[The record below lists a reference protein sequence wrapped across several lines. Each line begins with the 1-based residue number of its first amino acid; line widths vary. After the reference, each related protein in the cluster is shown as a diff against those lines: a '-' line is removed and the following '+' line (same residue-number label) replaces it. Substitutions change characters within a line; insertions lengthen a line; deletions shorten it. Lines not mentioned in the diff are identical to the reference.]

1 MPGVVRPRGRLFWK
15 YVVLF
20 ALLVSAALLTSG
32 LVELYFSY
40 RENLAALVVLEREQA
55 AGAAGRIEAFIRD
68 IERQVGWASQG
79 QLGTRQ
85 TVEQRRF
92 EFIRLQRQA
101 PAVTE
106 VSQLDPAG
114 KEQLRVSRLA
124 MDVVGSQTD
133 FSGEARF
140 KEARPGRPYFG
151 PVYFRKESEPY
162 LTLSVAGGG
171 DAGVT
176 VAEVNLKFIWDV
188 VSQIRIGTTGRA
200 YVVDGRGQLVAH
212 PDISLVLQK
221 TDLSRLEQV
230 RAALAGPAT
239 AGEPSREI
247 TVAKDSG
254 GRQVLTAS
262 ARISP
267 LGWWVF
273 VEQPLGE
280 ALAPLYASAY
290 RTIGLLLGG
299 VALSVLASLLLAR
312 RMTTPIHA
320 LEAGAA
326 RIGAGALDQRIDVK
340 TGDELEGLA
349 DQFNRMA
356 AQLHESYATLEQKVE
371 DRTREL
377 TEALEQQTA
386 TAEILAVI
394 SSSPTDIQPVLDTVA
409 ERAARLCDAVDSV
422 ILRVEGDLM
431 RVVAHHGEIYAPT
444 GDVMPQVIEPGAVVT
459 TVSSTAPQPINRDWM
474 SGRAVVD
481 RRTIHVADLS
491 AETTEYPVG
500 AAYARAYGHRAA
512 LVTPLMRE
520 GVPLGAMMVR
530 REEVRPFTDKQ
541 IKLLETFAAQAVI
554 AIENVRLFQ
563 ELEARNAELSESLEQ
578 QTATAEIL
586 RVISSSP
593 TDVQPTFDAI
603 ASAAVRLC
611 EANEGT
617 VFRFDGSLIHMVA
630 HHGGGPREIEAL
642 RRVFPSAPGRGTVTG
657 RAILTGSVVQTDIA
671 TDSEHEFRDLTGIF
685 RAVLAVPMRRET
697 TTIGAIAVNRRDGRP
712 FTDKQVKLL
721 EIFAAQA
728 VIAVE
733 NVRLFQE
740 LDARN
745 RDLSEALEQQTATAE
760 ILGVISSSPTNL
772 APVFDKILDKACAL
786 SDAQLGAVFR
796 LDGER
801 FDAAAWRGVRKEF
814 AELLRTR
821 EYRVGRPMF
830 RPEGPWHPVHIE
842 DVTKTAI
849 MQDPNLIEIVE
860 TEHVRT
866 VLGVPLVR
874 EGKMIGSIMMYRR
887 EIRPFTDK
895 QIQLVSTFASQAVIA
910 IENARLFRELQVRT
924 QDLARTVEQLQALG
938 AVGQAVSS
946 TLDLETVLT
955 TIVSR
960 ADLLAGAD
968 GGSIYEYDEAE
979 RVFHMRAAQ
988 RFDPELTEVARS
1000 APIPMGEGAVGRA
1013 GVTRQPVEIP
1023 DIGEHGA
1030 YESRLRDAMV
1040 RAGLRAVLAV
1050 PLVREGRVLGGLVV
1064 TRKNPGRFAPEVVD
1078 LLKTLAAQSAIAI
1091 QNARLFSELEDKSRE
1106 LEAAS
1111 RHKSEF
1117 LANMSHELRTPLNAI
1132 IGFSEVLGERMFGD
1146 LNDKQAEYIQDIQSS
1161 GRHLLALIN
1170 DILDLSKVEAGR
1182 MELELS
1188 RFDLPAAIGGAVILV
1203 RERATRHGL
1212 TLDVSVDDQLGQ
1224 FVGDERKIR
1233 QVLLNLL
1240 SNAVKFTPE
1249 GGRITI
1255 RAAPADGGV
1264 EISVSDT
1271 GIGIA
1276 PEDQEAIFQ
1285 EFRQVGTDYARK
1297 REGTGLGLALAR
1309 RFIDLHGGR
1318 LWVKSRLGEG
1328 STFTFTLPVRPWLA
1342 N

>member
-1 MPGVVRPRGRLFWK
+1 
-15 YVVLF
+15 
-20 ALLVSAALLTSG
+20 
-32 LVELYFSY
+32 
-40 RENLAALVVLEREQA
+40 
-55 AGAAGRIEAFIRD
+55 
-68 IERQVGWASQG
+68 
-79 QLGTRQ
+79 
-85 TVEQRRF
+85 
-92 EFIRLQRQA
+92 
-101 PAVTE
+101 
-106 VSQLDPAG
+106 
-114 KEQLRVSRLA
+114 
-124 MDVVGSQTD
+124 
-133 FSGEARF
+133 
-140 KEARPGRPYFG
+140 
-151 PVYFRKESEPY
+151 
-162 LTLSVAGGG
+162 
-171 DAGVT
+171 
-176 VAEVNLKFIWDV
+176 
-188 VSQIRIGTTGRA
+188 
-200 YVVDGRGQLVAH
+200 
-212 PDISLVLQK
+212 
-221 TDLSRLEQV
+221 
-230 RAALAGPAT
+230 
-239 AGEPSREI
+239 
-247 TVAKDSG
+247 
-254 GRQVLTAS
+254 
-262 ARISP
+262 
-267 LGWWVF
+267 
-273 VEQPLGE
+273 
-280 ALAPLYASAY
+280 
-290 RTIGLLLGG
+290 
-299 VALSVLASLLLAR
+299 
-312 RMTTPIHA
+312 
-320 LEAGAA
+320 
-326 RIGAGALDQRIDVK
+326 
-340 TGDELEGLA
+340 
-349 DQFNRMA
+349 
-356 AQLHESYATLEQKVE
+356 
-371 DRTREL
+371 
-377 TEALEQQTA
+377 
-386 TAEILAVI
+386 
-394 SSSPTDIQPVLDTVA
+394 
-409 ERAARLCDAVDSV
+409 
-422 ILRVEGDLM
+422 
-431 RVVAHHGEIYAPT
+431 
-444 GDVMPQVIEPGAVVT
+444 MPQVTEPGAVVT
-459 TVSSTAPQPINRDWM
+459 TVSSTAPQAINREWL

-530 REEVRPFTDKQ
+530 REEVRPFSDKQ

-563 ELEARNAELSESLEQ
+563 ELEARNTELSESLEQ

-671 TDSEHEFRDLTGIF
+671 TDPEHEFQELTGIF

-697 TTIGAIAVNRRDGRP
+697 TTVGAIAVNRRDGRP

-740 LDARN
+740 LDLRN

-772 APVFDKILDKACAL
+772 APVFDKILEKACAL

-814 AELLRTR
+814 AEMLRTR
-821 EYRVGRPMF
+821 EYQVGRPMF

-849 MQDPNLIEIVE
+849 MKDPNLLEIVE
-860 TEHVRT
+860 SEHVRT

-910 IENARLFRELQVRT
+910 IENARLFRELQART

-979 RVFHMRAAQ
+979 RMFHLRATQ

-1040 RAGLRAVLAV
+1040 RSGLRAVLAV
-1050 PLVREGRVLGGLVV
+1050 PLVREGRVLGGLAV

-1249 GGRITI
+1249 GGRLTI

-1318 LWVKSRLGEG
+1318 IWVKSRLGEG
-1328 STFTFTLPVRPWLA
+1328 STFTFTLPTRPWLA

>member
-20 ALLVSAALLTSG
+20 AILVSGALLTSG

-40 RENLAALVVLEREQA
+40 RENLAALVALQREQA
-55 AGAAGRIEAFIRD
+55 AGAAGRIEAFVRD

-79 QLGTRQ
+79 QIGTRQ

-106 VSQLDPAG
+106 VSQLDTTG
-114 KEQLRVSRLA
+114 HEQLRVSRLA
-124 MDVVGSQTD
+124 MDVVGSQAD
-133 FSGEARF
+133 FSTDPRF

-176 VAEVNLKFIWDV
+176 TAEVNLKFIWDV
-188 VSQIRIGTTGRA
+188 VSQIRIGSTGRA

-230 RAALAGPAT
+230 RAALAGP
-239 AGEPSREI
+239 GPPESPGPEI
-247 TVAKDSG
+247 TVAKDSS

-262 ARISP
+262 APISP

-299 VALSVLASLLLAR
+299 VALSVLASLVLAR

-320 LEAGAA
+320 LQAGAA

-349 DQFNRMA
+349 DQFNQMA
-356 AQLHESYATLEQKVE
+356 AQLQESYATLEGKVE

-377 TEALEQQTA
+377 SEALEQQTA
-386 TAEILAVI
+386 TAEILRVI
-394 SSSPTDIQPVLDTVA
+394 SSSPTDIQPVLDAVA
-409 ERAARLCDAVDSV
+409 ENAARVCAARDAI
-422 ILRVEGDLM
+422 ILRTEGDAL
-431 RVVAHHGEIYAPT
+431 RVVAAYGSIPK
-444 GDVMPQVIEPGAVVT
+444 IEPGDPD
-459 TVSSTAPQPINRDWM
+459 SRIPIGRDWV

-481 RRTIHVADLS
+481 RRPVHVHDL
-491 AETTEYPVG
+491 
-500 AAYARAYGHRAA
+500 AAAGDEFPRGRDLAVRHGHRTTLA
-512 LVTPLMRE
+512 TPLLRE
-520 GVPLGAMMVR
+520 GVPLGAILIR
-530 REEVRPFTDKQ
+530 RVHVEPFTEKQ
-541 IKLLETFAAQAVI
+541 IALLETFAAQAVI

-563 ELEARNAELSESLEQ
+563 EL
-578 QTATAEIL
+578 
-586 RVISSSP
+586 
-593 TDVQPTFDAI
+593 
-603 ASAAVRLC
+603 
-611 EANEGT
+611 
-617 VFRFDGSLIHMVA
+617 
-630 HHGGGPREIEAL
+630 
-642 RRVFPSAPGRGTVTG
+642 
-657 RAILTGSVVQTDIA
+657 
-671 TDSEHEFRDLTGIF
+671 
-685 RAVLAVPMRRET
+685 
-697 TTIGAIAVNRRDGRP
+697 
-712 FTDKQVKLL
+712 
-721 EIFAAQA
+721 QA
-728 VIAVE
+728 
-733 NVRLFQE
+733 
-740 LDARN
+740 
-745 RDLSEALEQQTATAE
+745 
-760 ILGVISSSPTNL
+760 
-772 APVFDKILDKACAL
+772 
-786 SDAQLGAVFR
+786 
-796 LDGER
+796 
-801 FDAAAWRGVRKEF
+801 
-814 AELLRTR
+814 RTR
-821 EYRVGRPMF
+821 
-830 RPEGPWHPVHIE
+830 
-842 DVTKTAI
+842 
-849 MQDPNLIEIVE
+849 
-860 TEHVRT
+860 
-866 VLGVPLVR
+866 
-874 EGKMIGSIMMYRR
+874 
-887 EIRPFTDK
+887 
-895 QIQLVSTFASQAVIA
+895 
-910 IENARLFRELQVRT
+910 
-924 QDLARTVEQLQALG
+924 DLARSVEQLQALG

-946 TLDLETVLT
+946 TLDLETVLA

-968 GGSIYEYDEAE
+968 GGSIYEFDEAE
-979 RVFHMRAAQ
+979 RVFHLRATQ

-1013 GVTRQPVEIP
+1013 GVARQPVEIP
-1023 DIGEHGA
+1023 DIADPGA

-1040 RAGLRAVLAV
+1040 RSGLRAVLAV
-1050 PLVREGRVLGGLVV
+1050 PLLREGRILGGLVV

-1146 LNDKQAEYIQDIQSS
+1146 LNDKQAEYIEDILSS

-1212 TLDVSVDDQLGQ
+1212 ALDVAVDDRLGA

-1249 GGRITI
+1249 GGRVAV
-1255 RAAPADGGV
+1255 RAAPADGTV

-1309 RFIDLHGGR
+1309 RFVALHGGR
-1318 LWVKSRLGEG
+1318 IWVKSRPGEG
-1328 STFTFTLPVRPWLA
+1328 STFTFTLPVRPWPA
-1342 N
+1342 S

>member
-1 MPGVVRPRGRLFWK
+1 MRGVVRPRGRLFRK

-20 ALLVSAALLTSG
+20 ASLVSAALLTSG

-40 RENLAALVVLEREQA
+40 RENLAALVALQREQA
-55 AGAAGRIEAFIRD
+55 AGAAARIEAFVRD

-79 QLGTRQ
+79 QIGTRQ

-106 VSQLDPAG
+106 VSQLDTAG
-114 KEQLRVSRLA
+114 RELLRVSRLA
-124 MDVVGSQTD
+124 MDVVGSQAD
-133 FSGEARF
+133 FSSDPRF
-140 KEARPGRPYFG
+140 TGARPGRPYFG

-188 VSQIRIGTTGRA
+188 VSQIRIGSTGRA

-230 RAALAGPAT
+230 QAALAGPAPPGSP
-239 AGEPSREI
+239 AREI
-247 TVAKDSG
+247 TVAQDSG

-262 ARISP
+262 APISP

-280 ALAPLYASAY
+280 ALASLYASAY

-299 VALSVLASLLLAR
+299 VALSVLASLVLAR
-312 RMTTPIHA
+312 RMATPIHA
-320 LEAGAA
+320 LQAGAA

-356 AQLHESYATLEQKVE
+356 AQLQESYATLEQKVE

-377 TEALEQQTA
+377 TESLEQQTA
-386 TAEILAVI
+386 TAEILRVI
-394 SSSPTDIQPVLDTVA
+394 SSSPTDIEPVLDAVA
-409 ERAARLCDAVDSV
+409 ENAARVCAARDTIIFRVDGDTLRNVAGYGPIPKPRPGEADAS
-422 ILRVEGDLM
+422 I
-431 RVVAHHGEIYAPT
+431 
-444 GDVMPQVIEPGAVVT
+444 
-459 TVSSTAPQPINRDWM
+459 PIARDWV

-481 RRTIHVADLS
+481 RRSIHVHDLAAS
-491 AETTEYPVG
+491 GDEYPRRRDM
-500 AAYARAYGHRAA
+500 ALRHGHRTTLA
-512 LVTPLMRE
+512 TPLLRE
-520 GVPLGAMMVR
+520 GVPIGAILIR
-530 REEVRPFTDKQ
+530 RAQVEPFSEKQ

-563 ELEARNAELSESLEQ
+563 EL
-578 QTATAEIL
+578 
-586 RVISSSP
+586 
-593 TDVQPTFDAI
+593 DA
-603 ASAAVRLC
+603 
-611 EANEGT
+611 
-617 VFRFDGSLIHMVA
+617 
-630 HHGGGPREIEAL
+630 
-642 RRVFPSAPGRGTVTG
+642 
-657 RAILTGSVVQTDIA
+657 
-671 TDSEHEFRDLTGIF
+671 
-685 RAVLAVPMRRET
+685 
-697 TTIGAIAVNRRDGRP
+697 
-712 FTDKQVKLL
+712 
-721 EIFAAQA
+721 
-728 VIAVE
+728 
-733 NVRLFQE
+733 
-740 LDARN
+740 
-745 RDLSEALEQQTATAE
+745 
-760 ILGVISSSPTNL
+760 
-772 APVFDKILDKACAL
+772 
-786 SDAQLGAVFR
+786 
-796 LDGER
+796 
-801 FDAAAWRGVRKEF
+801 
-814 AELLRTR
+814 
-821 EYRVGRPMF
+821 
-830 RPEGPWHPVHIE
+830 
-842 DVTKTAI
+842 
-849 MQDPNLIEIVE
+849 
-860 TEHVRT
+860 
-866 VLGVPLVR
+866 
-874 EGKMIGSIMMYRR
+874 
-887 EIRPFTDK
+887 
-895 QIQLVSTFASQAVIA
+895 
-910 IENARLFRELQVRT
+910 RT
-924 QDLARTVEQLQALG
+924 QDLARSVEQLQALS

-946 TLDLETVLT
+946 TLDVETVLA

-968 GGSIYEYDEAE
+968 GGGIYEYDEPQRA
-979 RVFHMRAAQ
+979 FHLRATQ
-988 RFDPELTEVARS
+988 RFDPELVAVLRS
-1000 APIPMGEGAVGRA
+1000 ASIPIGEGAIGRA
-1013 GVTRQPVEIP
+1013 AVTRQPVEIP
-1023 DIGEHGA
+1023 DIKEPGT
-1030 YESRLRDAMV
+1030 YESRLRDALT
-1040 RAGLRAVLAV
+1040 RSGLRAVLAV

-1064 TRKNPGRFAPEVVD
+1064 ARKNPGRFAPEVVD

-1091 QNARLFSELEDKSRE
+1091 QNARLFSELGDKGRE

-1132 IGFSEVLGERMFGD
+1132 IGFSEVLGERMFGE
-1146 LNDKQAEYIQDIQSS
+1146 LNDKQTEYIQDILSS

-1188 RFDLPAAIGGAVILV
+1188 RFDLPAAIGSAVILV

-1212 TLDVSVDDQLGQ
+1212 ALDVSVDDRLGP

-1249 GGRITI
+1249 GGRVAV

-1285 EFRQVGTDYARK
+1285 EFRQVGTDYAKK

-1318 LWVKSRLGEG
+1318 IWVKSRLGEG
-1328 STFTFTLPVRPWLA
+1328 STFTFHLPVRPWPA
-1342 N
+1342 S

>member
-1 MPGVVRPRGRLFWK
+1 MRRAVRPRGRLFWK

-20 ALLVSAALLTSG
+20 AILVSGALLTSG

-40 RENLAALVVLEREQA
+40 RENLAAVVALQREQA
-55 AGAAGRIEAFIRD
+55 AGAAGRIEAFVRD

-79 QLGTRQ
+79 QVGTRQ

-106 VSQLDPAG
+106 VSQLDTAG
-114 KEQLRVSRLA
+114 REQLRVSRLA

-133 FSGEARF
+133 FSRDPKF
-140 KEARPGRPYFG
+140 TEARPGRSYFG

-188 VSQIRIGTTGRA
+188 VSQIRIGSTGRA

-221 TDLSRLEQV
+221 TDLSRLDQV
-230 RAALAGPAT
+230 RAALAGPPAP
-239 AGEPSREI
+239 GSPDREM
-247 TVAKDSG
+247 TVAQDSG

-262 ARISP
+262 APISP

-290 RTIGLLLGG
+290 RTVGLLIAG

-320 LEAGAA
+320 LQAGAA

-356 AQLHESYATLEQKVE
+356 AQLQESYATLEQKVE

-377 TEALEQQTA
+377 T
-386 TAEILAVI
+386 
-394 SSSPTDIQPVLDTVA
+394 
-409 ERAARLCDAVDSV
+409 
-422 ILRVEGDLM
+422 
-431 RVVAHHGEIYAPT
+431 
-444 GDVMPQVIEPGAVVT
+444 
-459 TVSSTAPQPINRDWM
+459 
-474 SGRAVVD
+474 
-481 RRTIHVADLS
+481 
-491 AETTEYPVG
+491 
-500 AAYARAYGHRAA
+500 
-512 LVTPLMRE
+512 
-520 GVPLGAMMVR
+520 
-530 REEVRPFTDKQ
+530 
-541 IKLLETFAAQAVI
+541 
-554 AIENVRLFQ
+554 
-563 ELEARNAELSESLEQ
+563 ESLEQ

-593 TDVQPTFDAI
+593 TDVRPVLDAV
-603 ASAAVRLC
+603 ADNAARLC
-611 EANEGT
+611 DASDVIILRLDGNDLATAARMGPFSSNIPPD
-617 VFRFDGSLIHMVA
+617 FRVPITRGSV
-630 HHGGGPREIEAL
+630 
-642 RRVFPSAPGRGTVTG
+642 SG
-657 RAILTGSVVQTDIA
+657 RAFVDRRTVHVHDLASESDAEFPEGKAFQQRFGHHTMLATPLLREDVPLGVIVILRTEV
-671 TDSEHEFRDLTGIF
+671 
-685 RAVLAVPMRRET
+685 
-697 TTIGAIAVNRRDGRP
+697 RP
-712 FTDKQVKLL
+712 FVDKQVRLL

-728 VIAVE
+728 AIAIE

-740 LDARN
+740 V
-745 RDLSEALEQQTATAE
+745 EA
-760 ILGVISSSPTNL
+760 
-772 APVFDKILDKACAL
+772 
-786 SDAQLGAVFR
+786 
-796 LDGER
+796 
-801 FDAAAWRGVRKEF
+801 
-814 AELLRTR
+814 
-821 EYRVGRPMF
+821 
-830 RPEGPWHPVHIE
+830 
-842 DVTKTAI
+842 
-849 MQDPNLIEIVE
+849 
-860 TEHVRT
+860 
-866 VLGVPLVR
+866 
-874 EGKMIGSIMMYRR
+874 
-887 EIRPFTDK
+887 
-895 QIQLVSTFASQAVIA
+895 
-910 IENARLFRELQVRT
+910 RT
-924 QDLARTVEQLQALG
+924 QDLARSVEQLQALG

-946 TLDLETVLT
+946 TLDVETVLT

-968 GGSIYEYDEAE
+968 GGGIYEYDEPQQA
-979 RVFHMRAAQ
+979 FHLRATQ
-988 RFDPELTEVARS
+988 RFDPELVAVLRA
-1000 APIPMGEGAVGRA
+1000 APIPIGEGAVGRVA
-1013 GVTRQPVEIP
+1013 VTRQPVEIP
-1023 DIGEHGA
+1023 DIQDPGA
-1030 YESRLRDAMV
+1030 YESRLRDAMT
-1040 RAGLRAVLAV
+1040 RSGLRAVLAV

-1064 TRKNPGRFAPEVVD
+1064 ARKNPGRFAPEVVD

-1117 LANMSHELRTPLNAI
+1117 LSNMSHELRTPLNAI
-1132 IGFSEVLGERMFGD
+1132 IGFSEVLGERMFGE
-1146 LNDKQAEYIQDIQSS
+1146 LNDKQAEYIQDILSS

-1182 MELELS
+1182 MELDLT
-1188 RFDLPAAIGGAVILV
+1188 RFDLPAALGSAVILV

-1212 TLDVSVDDQLGQ
+1212 ALDVSVDDRLGP

-1249 GGRITI
+1249 GGRVAV
-1255 RAAPADGGV
+1255 RAVPADGAV

-1318 LWVKSRLGEG
+1318 IWVKSRLGEG
-1328 STFTFTLPVRPWLA
+1328 STFTFNLPVRPWPA
-1342 N
+1342 S

>member
-1 MPGVVRPRGRLFWK
+1 MRGAVRPRGRLFRK

-20 ALLVSAALLTSG
+20 AVLVSGALLTSG

-40 RENLAALVVLEREQA
+40 RENLAALVALQREQA
-55 AGAAGRIEAFIRD
+55 AGAAARIEAFVRD

-79 QLGTRQ
+79 QVGARQ

-106 VSQLDPAG
+106 VSQLDPQG
-114 KEQLRVSRLA
+114 RELLRVSRLA
-124 MDVVGSQTD
+124 MDVVGSGSD
-133 FSGEARF
+133 FSSDPRF

-162 LTLSVAGGG
+162 LSLSVAGGG

-200 YVVDGRGQLVAH
+200 YVVDGQGQLVAH

-230 RAALAGPAT
+230 RAVLAGSVPPGT
-239 AGEPSREI
+239 PIQEV
-247 TVAKDSG
+247 TVARDSG
-254 GRQVLTAS
+254 DRQVLTAS
-262 ARISP
+262 APIAP

-290 RTIGLLLGG
+290 RTIGLLLAG
-299 VALSVLASLLLAR
+299 VALSVLASLFLAR

-326 RIGAGALDQRIDVK
+326 RIGAGALDLRIDVK

-356 AQLHESYATLEQKVE
+356 AQLHESYANLERKVE

-377 TEALEQQTA
+377 SEALEQQTA
-386 TAEILAVI
+386 TTEILRVI
-394 SSSPTDIQPVLDTVA
+394 SSSPTDIQPTFDA
-409 ERAARLCDAVDSV
+409 IAASAARLCEADEGAVYRFDGHEIHV
-422 ILRVEGDLM
+422 VAYHGGDL
-431 RVVAHHGEIYAPT
+431 RGQAILKEVFPRPPGRGTVIGR
-444 GDVMPQVIEPGAVVT
+444 VIETGAVVQVDIARDGEHEFREAAGIFR
-459 TVSSTAPQPINRDWM
+459 TVLGVPMVRDGVPIGAIDVN
-474 SGRAVVD
+474 
-481 RRTIHVADLS
+481 RRT
-491 AETTEYPVG
+491 G
-500 AAYARAYGHRAA
+500 
-512 LVTPLMRE
+512 
-520 GVPLGAMMVR
+520 
-530 REEVRPFTDKQ
+530 RPFSPKQ
-541 IKLLETFAAQAVI
+541 IALLETFAAQAVI

-563 ELEARNAELSESLEQ
+563 ELEARNTELSEALEQ

-593 TDVQPTFDAI
+593 TDIQPVLDTVAER
-603 ASAAVRLC
+603 AARLC
-611 EANEGT
+611 EAVDAVIFRVEG
-617 VFRFDGSLIHMVA
+617 VFTRVVA
-630 HHGGGPREIEAL
+630 HHGAIASLPPMTATPINRDWL
-642 RRVFPSAPGRGTVTG
+642 VG
-657 RAILTGSVVQTDIA
+657 RAIADRCTVHVPDLAAETVEYPLGSAYAREFGHRTTLA
-671 TDSEHEFRDLTGIF
+671 TPLMREG
-685 RAVLAVPMRRET
+685 VPL
-697 TTIGAIAVNRRDGRP
+697 GAIMVRRAEMRP
-712 FTDKQVKLL
+712 FADKHVKLL
-721 EIFAAQA
+721 ETFAAQA
-728 VIAVE
+728 VIAIE

-740 LDARN
+740 L
-745 RDLSEALEQQTATAE
+745 
-760 ILGVISSSPTNL
+760 
-772 APVFDKILDKACAL
+772 
-786 SDAQLGAVFR
+786 
-796 LDGER
+796 
-801 FDAAAWRGVRKEF
+801 
-814 AELLRTR
+814 
-821 EYRVGRPMF
+821 
-830 RPEGPWHPVHIE
+830 
-842 DVTKTAI
+842 
-849 MQDPNLIEIVE
+849 
-860 TEHVRT
+860 
-866 VLGVPLVR
+866 
-874 EGKMIGSIMMYRR
+874 
-887 EIRPFTDK
+887 
-895 QIQLVSTFASQAVIA
+895 QA
-910 IENARLFRELQVRT
+910 RT
-924 QDLARTVEQLQALG
+924 QDLARSVEQLQALG

-946 TLDLETVLT
+946 TLDLPTVLT

-960 ADLLAGAD
+960 AVQLAGAA
-968 GGSIYEYDEAE
+968 GGVIYEYDEPTQEFRLQATHRLE
-979 RVFHMRAAQ
+979 EEMVEVLRAA
-988 RFDPELTEVARS
+988 
-1000 APIPMGEGAVGRA
+1000 PIQPGQGATGQAALR
-1013 GVTRQPVEIP
+1013 REPVQLP
-1023 DIGEHGA
+1023 DISEEQGYRA
-1030 YESRLRDAMV
+1030 PRIRAVLLRLGYRS
-1040 RAGLRAVLAV
+1040 VLAV
-1050 PLVREGRVLGGLVV
+1050 PLLSEQRILGVLTVWRQAAGRY
-1064 TRKNPGRFAPEVVD
+1064 PDEVVD

-1091 QNARLFSELEDKSRE
+1091 QNARLFSELGEKSRE

-1132 IGFSEVLGERMFGD
+1132 IGFSEVLGERMFGE
-1146 LNDKQAEYIQDIQSS
+1146 LNDKQAEYVQDILSS

-1170 DILDLSKVEAGR
+1170 DILDLSKIEAGR

-1188 RFDLPAAIGGAVILV
+1188 RFDLPAAIGSAVILV

-1212 TLDVSVDDQLGQ
+1212 ALDVSVDDRLGP

-1249 GGRITI
+1249 GGRVAV
-1255 RAAPADGGV
+1255 RAAPANGGV

-1276 PEDQEAIFQ
+1276 VEDQEAIFQ

-1309 RFIDLHGGR
+1309 RFVDLHGGR
-1318 LWVKSRLGEG
+1318 IWVKSRLGEG
-1328 STFTFTLPVRPWLA
+1328 STFTFNLPGRAWPA
-1342 N
+1342 S

>member
-1 MPGVVRPRGRLFWK
+1 MRGAVRPRGRLFRK

-20 ALLVSAALLTSG
+20 AILVSGALLTSG

-40 RENLAALVVLEREQA
+40 RENLAALVALQREQA
-55 AGAAGRIEAFIRD
+55 AGAAARIEAFVRD

-79 QLGTRQ
+79 QVGTRQ
-85 TVEQRRF
+85 TIEQRRF

-106 VSQLDPAG
+106 VSQLDPQG
-114 KEQLRVSRLA
+114 REQLRVSRLA
-124 MDVVGSQTD
+124 MDVVGSGTD
-133 FSGEARF
+133 FSSDPRF
-140 KEARPGRPYFG
+140 REARPGRPYFG

-162 LTLSVAGGG
+162 LSLSVAGGG
-171 DAGVT
+171 DVGVT

-200 YVVDGRGQLVAH
+200 YVVDGQGQLVAH

-221 TDLSRLEQV
+221 TDLSRLEQI
-230 RAALAGPAT
+230 RAVLAGPVPPGA
-239 AGEPSREI
+239 PIQEI

-262 ARISP
+262 APIAP

-280 ALAPLYASAY
+280 ALAPLYSSAY

-299 VALSVLASLLLAR
+299 IVLSVLASLVLAR

-356 AQLHESYATLEQKVE
+356 AQLQESYATLERKVD

-377 TEALEQQTA
+377 TESLEQQTA
-386 TAEILAVI
+386 TAEILRVI
-394 SSSPTDIQPVLDTVA
+394 SSSPTDIQPVLDAVA
-409 ERAARLCDAVDSV
+409 ENAARLCEARDAQIFRLEEGRLHAVASFGPWGLRGEAQPRV
-422 ILRVEGDLM
+422 IDRGW
-431 RVVAHHGEIYAPT
+431 
-444 GDVMPQVIEPGAVVT
+444 VT
-459 TVSSTAPQPINRDWM
+459 
-474 SGRAVVD
+474 GRAVVD
-481 RRTIHVADLS
+481 RQTVHVHDLA
-491 AETTEYPVG
+491 AEPESEYPTG
-500 AAYARAYGHRAA
+500 RQLQARSGHRTTLA
-512 LVTPLMRE
+512 TPLLRE
-520 GVPLGAMMVR
+520 GQPLGAILIRRMEVQPFTNKHIALLETFAAQAVIAIENVRLFQELDRRNRDLGEALEQQTATAEILRVISSSPTDIQPTFDAIAASAVRLCEANEGEVYRFDGRLIHMMAHHGGGSQAREVLAQMFPSPPGRGTITGRAILTGMVVHADVAADPEHEYRDVAGFFRTVLSVPMLRDGSPIGAISVDR
-530 REEVRPFTDKQ
+530 REGRPFSAKQ
-541 IKLLETFAAQAVI
+541 IALLETFAAQAVI

-563 ELEARNAELSESLEQ
+563 ELER
-578 QTATAEIL
+578 
-586 RVISSSP
+586 
-593 TDVQPTFDAI
+593 
-603 ASAAVRLC
+603 
-611 EANEGT
+611 
-617 VFRFDGSLIHMVA
+617 
-630 HHGGGPREIEAL
+630 
-642 RRVFPSAPGRGTVTG
+642 
-657 RAILTGSVVQTDIA
+657 
-671 TDSEHEFRDLTGIF
+671 
-685 RAVLAVPMRRET
+685 
-697 TTIGAIAVNRRDGRP
+697 
-712 FTDKQVKLL
+712 
-721 EIFAAQA
+721 
-728 VIAVE
+728 
-733 NVRLFQE
+733 
-740 LDARN
+740 RN
-745 RDLSEALEQQTATAE
+745 RDLGEALEQQTATAE

-796 LDGER
+796 LEGER

-849 MQDPNLIEIVE
+849 MADPNLIEIVE

-874 EGKMIGSIMMYRR
+874 EDQMIGSIMMYRR
-887 EIRPFTDK
+887 EVRPFTDK
-895 QIQLVSTFASQAVIA
+895 QIQLVSTFATQAVIA
-910 IENARLFRELQVRT
+910 IENARLFEELQLRT
-924 QDLARTVEQLQALG
+924 QDLARSVEQLQALG

-968 GGSIYEYDEAE
+968 GGAIYEYDEA
-979 RVFHMRAAQ
+979 RKTFHSPATQ
-988 RFDPELTEVARS
+988 RLGTDLLDATRS
-1000 APIPMGEGAVGRA
+1000 EPIRLGEGALGRA
-1013 GVTRQPVEIP
+1013 ALARQPVEIP
-1023 DIGEHGA
+1023 DVLEAGA
-1030 YESRLRDAMV
+1030 YEGRMRDIIARTEF
-1040 RAGLRAVLAV
+1040 RAILAV
-1050 PLVREGRVLGGLVV
+1050 PLLREGRLLGGLVV
-1064 TRKNPGRFAPEVVD
+1064 LRKTPGRFAPEVVD

-1091 QNARLFSELEDKSRE
+1091 QNARLFSELGEKSRE

-1132 IGFSEVLGERMFGD
+1132 IGFSEVLGERMFGE
-1146 LNDKQAEYIQDIQSS
+1146 LNDKQAEYIQDILSS

-1170 DILDLSKVEAGR
+1170 DILDLSKIEAGR

-1188 RFDLPAAIGGAVILV
+1188 RFDLPAAIGSAVILV

-1212 TLDVSVDDQLGQ
+1212 ALDVSVDERLGL
-1224 FVGDERKIR
+1224 FVADERKIR

-1249 GGRITI
+1249 GGRVAV

-1276 PEDQEAIFQ
+1276 VEDQEAIFQ

-1318 LWVKSRLGEG
+1318 IGVKSRLGEG
-1328 STFTFTLPVRPWLA
+1328 STFTIDLPGRQWPA
-1342 N
+1342 S